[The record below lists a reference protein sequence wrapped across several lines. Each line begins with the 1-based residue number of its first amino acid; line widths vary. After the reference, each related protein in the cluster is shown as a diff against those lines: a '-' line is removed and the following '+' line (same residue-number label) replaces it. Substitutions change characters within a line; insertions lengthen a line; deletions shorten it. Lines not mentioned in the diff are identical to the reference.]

1 MRQTAGGCLNVA
13 SGACSFIGGGCGNKA
28 NATGTGI
35 LGGISNCSGGHGCS
49 FIVGTGICAQAT
61 CTTFV
66 NNLAFYAHDNQ
77 TSKLATSATAGERIF
92 VGSTSVTAGNMYYL
106 AEPVSGT
113 SSWALTD
120 ADAVSSS
127 TNMLAIAAGTGN
139 SNDVGMLVRGFA
151 RFTSVFSLTGGT
163 MGAPLYLGTSPG
175 AIQTSAPSDAGDV
188 VRIIGYLIDD
198 TTETV
203 YFCPDNTWVEL

>member
-1 MRQTAGGCLNVA
+1 MKTWKEVSPFTGIEEDAPT
-13 SGACSFIGGGCGNKA
+13 
-28 NATGTGI
+28 NAAGTGI
-35 LGGISNCSGGHGCS
+35 LGGIGNCSGGNTYS

-92 VGSTSVTAGNMYYL
+92 VGATSVTAGCVYYL

-113 SSWALTD
+113 SSWAL
-120 ADAVSSS
+120 ADANAAS
-127 TNMLAIAAGTGN
+127 TSRNMLAIAAGTGN

-163 MGAPLYLGTSPG
+163 MGAPLYLSTTAGGVSVVASSTS
-175 AIQTSAPSDAGDV
+175 GDV
-188 VRIIGYLIDD
+188 VRIVGYLIDD
-198 TTETV
+198 TTETI
-203 YFCPDNTWVEL
+203 YFCPDTTWVEL